1 MKCVIVKHNS
11 EYSSYYSQITRG
23 RNRRKGTKT
32 FISCHSNSS
41 SQSSVVLRKV
51 LKTIMFRILH
61 TLQF

>member
-32 FISCHSNSS
+32 FKL
-41 SQSSVVLRKV
+41 SQ
-51 LKTIMFRILH
+51 
-61 TLQF
+61 